1 MGEEKEVAEAK
12 YKCTEQEGDQLKK
25 ELKDLR
31 PTSEV
36 QKKQL
41 EELLA
46 GFIVENESLT
56 KDYQKQVDEMFF
68 FEYQCYM
75 RKNDIA
81 QDISTYHSDDDEEA
95 IMSGPTQ
102 GDKNS
107 DALGLS
113 TRQ

>member
-12 YKCTEQEGDQLKK
+12 CKCIEQEEDQLKK

-31 PTSEV
+31 ATSKV

-46 GFIVENESLT
+46 GFIAENESLT
-56 KDYQKQVDEMFF
+56 KDYQKQVDKMFF

-81 QDISTYHSDDDEEA
+81 QDISTYHSDDDKDA

-107 DALGLS
+107 DALGPF